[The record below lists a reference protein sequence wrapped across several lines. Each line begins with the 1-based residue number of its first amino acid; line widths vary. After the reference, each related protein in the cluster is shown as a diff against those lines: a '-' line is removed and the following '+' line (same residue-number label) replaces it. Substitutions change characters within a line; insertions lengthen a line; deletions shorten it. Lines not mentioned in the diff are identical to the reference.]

1 MWDKTKRAI
10 DTMKERNRRYLEEQK
25 KKDEAG
31 REENPQPDHED
42 PDSPQDPSCED
53 SSCEDPSCEDPSS
66 EDLSPEEKAAAF
78 HEKEQLKLEKGDLPA
93 MILSAIM
100 VFGPVFLVLIAIL
113 VLVGI
118 FLH

>member
-1 MWDKTKRAI
+1 MWDKTKRAM

-31 REENPQPDHED
+31 REENPQPGS
-42 PDSPQDPSCED
+42 DSP
-53 SSCEDPSCEDPSS
+53 EDPSCEDPSREDPSIKDLSS
-66 EDLSPEEKAAAF
+66 EDPTPEEKAAAF

-93 MILSAIM
+93 MILSAFM
-100 VFGPVFLVLIAIL
+100 VFGPVFLVLIAIM
-113 VLVGI
+113 VLAWI

>member
-1 MWDKTKRAI
+1 MWDKTKRAM

-31 REENPQPDHED
+31 REENPQPD
-42 PDSPQDPSCED
+42 PDSPKATTPE
-53 SSCEDPSCEDPSS
+53 EPSS
-66 EDLSPEEKAAAF
+66 EDPTPEEKAAAF

-93 MILSAIM
+93 MILSAFM
-100 VFGPVFLVLIAIL
+100 VFGPVFLVLIAIM
-113 VLVGI
+113 VLAWI